1 MRGMI
6 AIVGWED
13 LFGSPWFM
21 SSARCMGK
29 RGPEGKW
36 ITPPRRGFYAV
47 DVLQD
52 VMWGPF
58 NTETEATGFIITLV
72 TRPIREASNDAGR
85 VLH

>member
-13 LFGSPWFM
+13 LFGSPWFK

-29 RGPEGKW
+29 LDREGEW
-36 ITPPRRGFYAV
+36 MTPPKRGFYAV
-47 DVLQD
+47 DVLED

-58 NTETEATGFIITLV
+58 DTETEATGFIITLI
-72 TRPIREASNDAGR
+72 TRLGREDSGHEGR